1 MDFVELGPINPLS
14 IAMILVSAAAAV
26 GGYLLF
32 FRVERTISCI
42 LMMLLFLG
50 GLTGFCL
57 GIASLSGVPLTAQ
70 NLAVGKQI
78 EETYGLE
85 LTPDELEE
93 LNYPSNEPEKDF
105 EVFGS
110 FPVDERTEDGFE
122 RTEVFLIW
130 RDGEMALAGSPDGET
145 FTELKR

>member
-1 MDFVELGPINPLS
+1 MDFVEVGPINPFSVAIIL
-14 IAMILVSAAAAV
+14 IAIAAV
-26 GGYLLF
+26 VGGGVLY
-32 FRVERTISCI
+32 FRAGRTGATLIG
-42 LMMLLFLG
+42 MLLFIG
-50 GLTGFCL
+50 GLVGF
-57 GIASLSGVPLTAQ
+57 GIGMASLSGVPLTTQ
-70 NLAVGKQI
+70 KLQVGEQI

-85 LTPDELEE
+85 LTTDELEN
-93 LNYPSNEPEKDF
+93 LDYPDTEPEKSF

-145 FTELKR
+145 FKELAR

>member
-32 FRVERTISCI
+32 FSVERTISYI

-50 GLTGFCL
+50 GLTGFFL

-85 LTPDELEE
+85 LTPDELEK

>member
-14 IAMILVSAAAAV
+14 IAMILISAAAAV

-32 FRVERTISCI
+32 FRAERTISYI
-42 LMMLLFLG
+42 LTILLIFVGVAGLG
-50 GLTGFCL
+50 L
-57 GIASLSGVPLTAQ
+57 GMASLSGVPLTEQ

-85 LTPDELEE
+85 LTPDELEK